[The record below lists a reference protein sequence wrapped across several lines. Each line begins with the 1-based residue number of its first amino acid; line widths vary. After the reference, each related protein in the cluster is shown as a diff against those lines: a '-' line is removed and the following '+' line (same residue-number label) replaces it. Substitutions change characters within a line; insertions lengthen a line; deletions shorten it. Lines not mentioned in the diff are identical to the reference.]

1 METYS
6 VVHFFGDDSVQ
17 PVPSTWFTKNK
28 TCAWPKNKTQIKKCV
43 QLKTIP
49 NEIEFDYH
57 EARVLKT
64 NISKSYYCLITI
76 ISFYFLRLL

>member
-1 METYS
+1 MGTYS
-6 VVHFFGDDSVQ
+6 VVHFIGDDSVE
-17 PVPSTWFTKNK
+17 PVPSTWFTKNR
-28 TCAWPKNKTQIKKCV
+28 TCAWPKNRALIKKFR

-64 NISKSYYCLITI
+64 NISKLYCLITNFPTI
-76 ISFYFLRLL
+76 